1 MMIRPCQPG
10 RQAIM
15 RRNPPSR
22 LLFRAGN
29 RSTWDRCRRVVEI
42 TLVLCLW
49 GGLCFGQSTGHGNS
63 LDRAA
68 GFPPSIQAL
77 VSTDDGRIYAG
88 SFGFGVFFSSDDG
101 VTWESIN
108 AGLDARFILCLSADA
123 KGTVY
128 AGSVRRGVFRT
139 KEDGKT
145 WEAINAGLRPV
156 EIKSLLVRY
165 GNVYAGTGKGVY
177 YWTEDA
183 KQWSAVASGL
193 EQTLVASLVMTDDFR
208 LFAGTAGRGLLQTD
222 ATRPGTGTWR
232 TVGDPFVDPKERL
245 THTHVRVTV
254 VSPEQRLY
262 VGTQDGG
269 MYQSKDFGKTWR
281 SIGQSLPNDSIR
293 GIVSTPSALYVA
305 TGRGMYKNNF
315 QDSKWVPIN
324 AGLTELSIQVLM
336 GTPQGELYVGTNA
349 GAFRSRD
356 AGAHWVN
363 ISEGLG
369 LYYSMPRP
377 YVDLPVH

>member
-10 RQAIM
+10 RQAVTC
-15 RRNPPSR
+15 RNPPSR
-22 LLFRAGN
+22 LLFHARH
-29 RSTWDRCRRVVEI
+29 RSMIDTRRRVLGV
-42 TLVLCLW
+42 TLMLCLW
-49 GGLCFGQSTGHGNS
+49 GGTCFGQSTGHGNPF
-63 LDRAA
+63 DRAA
-68 GFPPSIQAL
+68 GFHPSIQAL
-77 VSTDDGRIYAG
+77 VSTDNGTLYAG
-88 SFGFGVFFSSDDG
+88 SFGFGMFFSSDDG
-101 VTWESIN
+101 ATWESIN
-108 AGLDARFILCLSADA
+108 TGLDARFILCLSTDA

-145 WEAINAGLRPV
+145 WEAISAGLRPV
-156 EIKSLLVRY
+156 EIKSLLARH

-177 YWTEDA
+177 HWTEA
-183 KQWSAVASGL
+183 TEQWTAVASGL
-193 EQTLVASLVMTDDFR
+193 EQTLIASLVMTDDFR
-208 LFAGTAGRGLLQTD
+208 LFAGTAGKGLLQIDT
-222 ATRPGTGTWR
+222 TRPGAATWQ

-245 THTHVRVTV
+245 IHTHVRITV
-254 VSPEQRLY
+254 VSPDQRLY

-269 MYQSKDFGKTWR
+269 IYQSKDFGKTWR
-281 SIGQSLPNDSIR
+281 SIGRSLPNDSIR
-293 GIVSTPSALYVA
+293 GIVSTQSALYVA
-305 TGRGMYKNNF
+305 TGRGMYKKNV

-336 GTPQGELYVGTNA
+336 GTPQGALYVGTSA
-349 GAFRSRD
+349 GAFRSQD

-377 YVDLPVH
+377 YF

>member
-15 RRNPPSR
+15 RRNSPSR
-22 LLFRAGN
+22 LLFRAGT
-29 RSTWDRCRRVVEI
+29 RSTGDTCRRVVEI

-49 GGLCFGQSTGHGNS
+49 GGPCFGQSTGHGNP

-68 GFPPSIQAL
+68 GLPPSIQAL
-77 VSTDDGRIYAG
+77 VSTDDGTLYAG
-88 SFGFGVFFSSDDG
+88 SFGFGMFFSSDDG
-101 VTWESIN
+101 ATWESIN
-108 AGLDARFILCLSADA
+108 AGLDARFILCLSVDA

-156 EIKSLLVRY
+156 EIKSLLARD
-165 GNVYAGTGKGVY
+165 GSVYAGTGKGVY
-177 YWTEDA
+177 HWTEDT

-208 LFAGTAGRGLLQTD
+208 LFAGTAGRGLLQIDT
-222 ATRPGTGTWR
+222 TRPGVGKWR
-232 TVGDPFVDPKERL
+232 TVGDPFVDPKEHL
-245 THTHVRVTV
+245 IHTHVRVTV
-254 VSPEQRLY
+254 VSPEQHLY

-269 MYQSKDFGKTWR
+269 IYQSKNFGKTWQ
-281 SIGQSLPNDSIR
+281 SIGRSLPNDSIR

-305 TGRGMYKNNF
+305 TGRGIYKNNF
-315 QDSKWVPIN
+315 RDSKWVPIN

-336 GTPQGELYVGTNA
+336 RTPQGELYVGTNA
-349 GAFRSRD
+349 GAFRSQD
-356 AGAHWVN
+356 TGAHWVN

-369 LYYSMPRP
+369 LYSSMPRP
-377 YVDLPVH
+377 YFDLPVY